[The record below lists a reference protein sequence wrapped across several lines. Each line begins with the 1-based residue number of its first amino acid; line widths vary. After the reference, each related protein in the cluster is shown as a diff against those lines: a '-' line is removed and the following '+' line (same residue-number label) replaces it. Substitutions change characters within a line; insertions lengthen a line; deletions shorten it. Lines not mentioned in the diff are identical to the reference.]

1 MTKQKQKNVPKEGE
15 IIIYKDKAGE
25 TNIEVNFKEETLWLT
40 LNQIAGLFQKD
51 KSVISRHIKN
61 ILRDKELEENS
72 TVAKIATVQREGKRE
87 IERQIEYFNLD
98 MIISVG
104 YRVNSSRATQFR
116 IWATNVLRE
125 HLLKGYTI
133 NQKRLLE
140 EKQNFEKLQKIIVF
154 LQEKSRAKTLKGQES
169 EILNL
174 LADYSRTLTFL
185 EQYDKS
191 QLKKAQAGKAKF
203 VLEYENCQH
212 IVAEVKRE
220 LMTKKEAGDIF
231 GNERG
236 GAFESVIKNLYQTFA
251 KKELYP
257 DLETKAAHLLYL
269 VIKDHPFSDGNKR
282 IGSFLFVY
290 FLDKNKYL
298 YDAKGEKKINDNA
311 LTALALL
318 VAESHPKEKD
328 VMIAL
333 ITNLLN
339 K

>member
-1 MTKQKQKNVPKEGE
+1 MKKQKQTNISHKGE
-15 IIIYKDKAGE
+15 VVIYKDKDGK
-25 TNIEVNFKEETLWLT
+25 TSFEVNFQEDTLWLSQK
-40 LNQIAGLFQKD
+40 QIAKLF
-51 KSVISRHIKN
+51 SVDRTVITRHIKN
-61 ILRDKELEENS
+61 IIKSGELRKDAVCAFFAHTAED
-72 TVAKIATVQREGKRE
+72 GKTYNT
-87 IERQIEYFNLD
+87 EYYSLD

-116 IWATNVLRE
+116 IWATNILRN

-133 NQKRLLE
+133 NQKRLLQ
-140 EKQNFEKLQKIIVF
+140 EKENFEKLQTTIAF

-169 EILNL
+169 EILSL
-174 LADYSRTLTFL
+174 LVDYSRTLTFL

-191 QLKKAQAGKAKF
+191 GLKKAQAGKAKF
-203 VLEYENCQH
+203 VLEYAVCQN
-212 IVAEVKRE
+212 IVTEVKKE
-220 LMTKKEAGDIF
+220 LMVKKEAAEIF

-290 FLDKNKYL
+290 FLDKNRYL

-328 VMIAL
+328 VMITL